1 MVHVALTSLN
11 KNYKEIKSTA
21 ESYNQIKKKSASSVD
36 DSANKNSAIDF
47 EISGK
52 IPMTKSSEFNVVLP
66 ESNSM
71 ELQRSYQTKHKKIDK
86 EVHSLVNW
94 LSKNNKDAIQNKEVS
109 SVEDK
114 MNNERTEK
122 ASPSG
127 KKHAIIVG

>member
-1 MVHVALTSLN
+1 
-11 KNYKEIKSTA
+11 
-21 ESYNQIKKKSASSVD
+21 
-36 DSANKNSAIDF
+36 
-47 EISGK
+47 
-52 IPMTKSSEFNVVLP
+52 MTKSSEFNVVLP

-71 ELQRSYQTKHKKIDK
+71 ELQRSYQTKQKKIDK

-94 LSKNNKDAIQNKEVS
+94 LSKNNKDTIQNKEVS

-127 KKHAIIVG
+127 KKHAFIVG

>member
-1 MVHVALTSLN
+1 
-11 KNYKEIKSTA
+11 
-21 ESYNQIKKKSASSVD
+21 
-36 DSANKNSAIDF
+36 
-47 EISGK
+47 
-52 IPMTKSSEFNVVLP
+52 MTKSSEFNVVLP
-66 ESNSM
+66 ESNIM

-127 KKHAIIVG
+127 KKHAFIVG

>member
-1 MVHVALTSLN
+1 
-11 KNYKEIKSTA
+11 
-21 ESYNQIKKKSASSVD
+21 
-36 DSANKNSAIDF
+36 
-47 EISGK
+47 
-52 IPMTKSSEFNVVLP
+52 MTKSSEFNVVLP
-66 ESNSM
+66 ESNIM

-94 LSKNNKDAIQNKEVS
+94 LSKNNKDTIQNKEVS

-127 KKHAIIVG
+127 KKHAFIVG

>member
-1 MVHVALTSLN
+1 
-11 KNYKEIKSTA
+11 
-21 ESYNQIKKKSASSVD
+21 
-36 DSANKNSAIDF
+36 
-47 EISGK
+47 
-52 IPMTKSSEFNVVLP
+52 MTKSSEFNVVLP

-94 LSKNNKDAIQNKEVS
+94 LSKNNKDEIQNKEVS

-127 KKHAIIVG
+127 KKHAFIVG

>member
-1 MVHVALTSLN
+1 
-11 KNYKEIKSTA
+11 
-21 ESYNQIKKKSASSVD
+21 
-36 DSANKNSAIDF
+36 
-47 EISGK
+47 
-52 IPMTKSSEFNVVLP
+52 MTKSSEFNVVLP

-122 ASPSG
+122 APPSG
-127 KKHAIIVG
+127 KKHAFIVG